1 MYIVRQGEC
10 IMKFFKMLSVL
21 ITVSSLFACST
32 IDVAY
37 TNKQV
42 IQKRMKRVAV
52 FPFDIKGAGW
62 GDEFADAISHQF
74 FKSGKVT
81 TIEREAIQ
89 KILQEQ
95 QLSASGLI
103 DDKQA
108 IKIGKLL
115 GADVI
120 IIGRGSA
127 LQAYRNN
134 TYQPNCIDTFTL
146 KALNTENGEI
156 LLTVRKEPGRAWDWR
171 YRAKYCC
178 GLSLI
183 WDLNDI
189 LIDSSQYDDIAKQV
203 VKQILA
209 IVQEDNKK

>member
-1 MYIVRQGEC
+1 
-10 IMKFFKMLSVL
+10 MKFLQLLSVIL
-21 ITVSSLFACST
+21 TAVSLFACST
-32 IDVAY
+32 IDIAY
-37 TNKQV
+37 TNKQT

-108 IKIGKLL
+108 VKIGKLL

-134 TYQPNCIDTFTL
+134 RYEPNCIDTFTL
-146 KALNTENGEI
+146 KAINTENGEI

-171 YRAKYCC
+171 YRAKFCC
-178 GLSLI
+178 GLTLI
-183 WDLNDI
+183 WNLNDI

-203 VKQILA
+203 VKQILE
-209 IVQEDNKK
+209 ILQDETKK

>member
-1 MYIVRQGEC
+1 
-10 IMKFFKMLSVL
+10 MKFFKMLGVL
-21 ITVSSLFACST
+21 ITVSSLCTCST

-37 TNKQV
+37 TNKQA

-108 IKIGKLL
+108 VKIGKLL

-134 TYQPNCIDTFTL
+134 KHEPNCIDTFTL
-146 KALNTENGEI
+146 KAINTENGEI

>member
-1 MYIVRQGEC
+1 MKPVR
-10 IMKFFKMLSVL
+10 FLVVL
-21 ITVSSLFACST
+21 ITALSLFACSS
-32 IDVAY
+32 IDVAF
-37 TNKQV
+37 TNKQA

-108 IKIGKLL
+108 VKIGKLL

-134 TYQPNCIDTFTL
+134 KYEPNCIDTFTL

-171 YRAKYCC
+171 YRAKFCC
-178 GLSLI
+178 GLTLI
-183 WDLNDI
+183 WNLNDI
-189 LIDSSQYDDIAKQV
+189 LIESSQYDDIAKQV
-203 VKQILA
+203 VRQILV
-209 IVQEDNKK
+209 IMEEEKKK